1 MGSSMPKAV
10 VGSTRAMSKGA
21 CNNPMAKLVPR
32 ESWEARFASQ
42 GMKNPMPRIQML
54 DGFNAGW
61 IAFEGG
67 EAGSLKGNVDL
78 EEVLRGLVE
87 RARA

>member
-1 MGSSMPKAV
+1 
-10 VGSTRAMSKGA
+10 
-21 CNNPMAKLVPR
+21 
-32 ESWEARFASQ
+32 
-42 GMKNPMPRIQML
+42 ML

-78 EEVLRGLVE
+78 EEVLKGLVE
-87 RARA
+87 RVLA